1 MELQSWYARGKQPVA
16 ETCVEVVKLLDKPR
30 EESWCLQL
38 LGANTAAAVMMLPGF
53 DKGDGQRTISAGP
66 GKFLVPNAC
75 GFFGCELLREGSALF
90 WLRLVHTT
98 SRVAVRVSWGGGGDR
113 MRAD

>member
-38 LGANTAAAVMMLPGF
+38 LGANTAAAVMMLPEF
-53 DKGDGQRTISAGP
+53 HKGDGQRTISAGP
-66 GKFLVPNAC
+66 GKFIVPNAC
-75 GFFGCELLREGSALF
+75 GVLGAASKGGECSLLAEVGA
-90 WLRLVHTT
+90 HHQ
-98 SRVAVRVSWGGGGDR
+98 
-113 MRAD
+113 